1 MSRLNYRHLYY
12 FWRVAIEGNLTR
24 AAHSLHVSQSALSA
38 QIRALEESMGRDLFD
53 RSGRRLQL
61 TAWGQRVLTH
71 AEAIFSRGEELE
83 SLIAHGESINE
94 QVIRVGVLSTMS
106 RNFVDA
112 FLAPLLPDP
121 AVRLVVQ
128 SRGIAEL
135 LDNLA
140 SHTLDVVL
148 SNVNVTVNPKRLWQ
162 SQLLA
167 QQPVSVIGP
176 AGQRPETAFPTGYQR
191 HRWLLPSAGSEIRS
205 AFDAFCSSAQF
216 EPDIQAEVDD
226 MAMLRLLARDS
237 QALAILPRVVVR
249 DEVRSGALQEYMA
262 LPNVMENFYA
272 ITVKR
277 SHQPP
282 ALQEVLRRQ
291 AVL

>member
-12 FWRVAIEGNLTR
+12 FWRVATAGNLTR
-24 AAHSLHVSQSALSA
+24 VAQTLHVSQSALSA

-61 TAWGQRVLTH
+61 TEWGQRVLTH

-83 SLIAHGESINE
+83 SLIARGENDDE

-112 FLAPLLPDP
+112 FLAPLLPQP
-121 AVRLVVQ
+121 SVRLVVQ

-135 LDNLA
+135 LDSLA
-140 SHTLDVVL
+140 NHTLDVVL
-148 SNVNVTVNPKRLWQ
+148 SSVNVTVNPKRLWQ
-162 SQLLA
+162 SQLIA

-176 AGQRPETAFPTGYQR
+176 AGQRPDRRFPNGYDA
-191 HRWLLPSAGSEIRS
+191 HRWVLPSPPSEIRA
-205 AFDAFCSSAQF
+205 AFDALCSSAQF
-216 EPDIQAEVDD
+216 EPAIQAEVDD

-237 QALAILPRVVVR
+237 GALAILPQVVVR
-249 DEVRSGALQEYMA
+249 DEIERGQLEEYMA
-262 LPNVMENFYA
+262 LPRVLENFYA

-277 SHQPP
+277 SYLPP
-282 ALQEVLRRQ
+282 ALAELLKRQ